1 MSVVVDCTMDT
12 AMKNIVIL
20 ATGGTIA
27 GAGEQGKDIGYKSGA
42 LEAQTLIDAVPELK
56 NVANIRVEQV
66 CNINSDDITSEIWI
80 SLARRINVLASEG
93 FGTSRENVDGFVI
106 MHGTDTM
113 EETAFFLN
121 LTLGGFAPNVAENVA
136 ENAAR
141 SVILSEVE
149 GARKNVT
156 GNVVCDASGNATG
169 NVAKPVIL
177 TGSMRPA
184 TAAEPDGPANLLF
197 AVKSAV
203 EMSGCGATGRV
214 ILSQGEGSRASH
226 SGLSSRPQCRDHRLS
241 FANNVP
247 VFVAFAGKLMDAR
260 TVQKVHA
267 NALDAFADISN
278 SGVILSQDE
287 KSGASQPA
295 LSSRLQSQLALSSRT
310 PFRDQFLEP
319 TFDIS
324 SLHSLPK
331 VSVLYFN
338 ADADAELVRFAAER
352 SAGLVIAGAGAGEFS
367 KSWAL
372 AIANVIADKNIPVVI
387 STRINCGS
395 IVPEQLLVSGTI
407 ASYGLPPA
415 KAAVLLRLAL
425 TVTNDSAAIQDMF
438 SSLLPVST

>member
-1 MSVVVDCTMDT
+1 
-12 AMKNIVIL
+12 
-20 ATGGTIA
+20 
-27 GAGEQGKDIGYKSGA
+27 
-42 LEAQTLIDAVPELK
+42 
-56 NVANIRVEQV
+56 
-66 CNINSDDITSEIWI
+66 
-80 SLARRINVLASEG
+80 
-93 FGTSRENVDGFVI
+93 
-106 MHGTDTM
+106 
-113 EETAFFLN
+113 
-121 LTLGGFAPNVAENVA
+121 
-136 ENAAR
+136 
-141 SVILSEVE
+141 
-149 GARKNVT
+149 
-156 GNVVCDASGNATG
+156 
-169 NVAKPVIL
+169 
-177 TGSMRPA
+177 
-184 TAAEPDGPANLLF
+184 
-197 AVKSAV
+197 
-203 EMSGCGATGRV
+203 
-214 ILSQGEGSRASH
+214 
-226 SGLSSRPQCRDHRLS
+226 
-241 FANNVP
+241 
-247 VFVAFAGKLMDAR
+247 MDAR

-267 NALDAFADISN
+267 TALDAFADISN
-278 SGVILSQDE
+278 SGVILSRDE
-287 KSGASQPA
+287 KKSGASQPA
-295 LSSRLQSQLALSSRT
+295 LSSQLQSQPALSSRT

-438 SSLLPVST
+438 SSLLPMST